1 MSGLPPEPPE
11 EAAAA
16 ADPADV
22 QANRWIAAV
31 SYLLFFL
38 PLLAAK
44 QSRFAMFHANQG
56 LTLLLT
62 AIAANIV
69 LGWIPIVGAF
79 LLALCNLGLLVLAI
93 VGILNATNGL
103 MKPLPVIGSVKIL
116 PLP

>member
-1 MSGLPPEPPE
+1 MSGLPPEPQE
-11 EAAAA
+11 EAAFG

-44 QSRFAMFHANQG
+44 QSRFAMFHANQA
-56 LTLLLT
+56 LTLLLA

-79 LLALCNLGLLVLAI
+79 LLSLINLGLLVLVI
-93 VGILNATNGL
+93 IGILNATSGL
-103 MKPLPVIGSVKIL
+103 MKPLPIIGSIKIL